1 MMKANRK
8 IRDAIYDKRLR
19 NWEVA
24 DALKI
29 SEATFVRWMRHEL
42 PEDRQD
48 QIVEAIK
55 SIAGGDMDE

>member
-1 MMKANRK
+1 MKANRK

-48 QIVEAIK
+48 QIVEVIK
-55 SIAGGDMDE
+55 GIAGGDKDE